1 MEGVLELA
9 VECALHLSGF
19 CLLSGRL
26 FGVLSLG
33 LRWVIP
39 FSHCQL
45 ERVFSTIDII
55 ASRETVGSH
64 EETEN
69 VM

>member
-1 MEGVLELA
+1 MEGVLGL
-9 VECALHLSGF
+9 VVDCGLHLSGF
-19 CLLSGRL
+19 CLVSGRL
-26 FGVLSLG
+26 FGVPSLM

-45 ERVFSTIDII
+45 ERVFGMVDVR

-64 EETEN
+64 EERDGKP
-69 VM
+69 